1 LCEASRNGST
11 FTSNK
16 RVTPPTASVRMQRA
30 ENEVILTAARIAM
43 SAVLIS
49 RFSPLRARGFGQAP
63 F

>member
-1 LCEASRNGST
+1 M
-11 FTSNK
+11 FTSSK
-16 RVTPPTASVRMQRA
+16 WVTPPTASVRMQRA